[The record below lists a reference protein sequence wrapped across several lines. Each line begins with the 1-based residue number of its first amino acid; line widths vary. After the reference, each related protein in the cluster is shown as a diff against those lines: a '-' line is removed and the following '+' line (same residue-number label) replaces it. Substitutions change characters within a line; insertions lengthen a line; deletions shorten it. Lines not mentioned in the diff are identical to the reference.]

1 MVIKLVNL
9 VSTNAIS
16 SFLSRLLT
24 RANFEQIFDIFF
36 LEAIFVYFFFLVKTL
51 QVILSNWL
59 IRLIYKST

>member
-36 LEAIFVYFFFLVKTL
+36 LEAIFVYFFF
-51 QVILSNWL
+51 WL
-59 IRLIYKST
+59 KLCRLFYQTG

>member
-36 LEAIFVYFFFLVKTL
+36 LKQFLFIFFL
-51 QVILSNWL
+51 VILSNWL

>member
-1 MVIKLVNL
+1 MVIKLVKL

-36 LEAIFVYFFFLVKTL
+36 LEAIFVYFFFG
-51 QVILSNWL
+51 
-59 IRLIYKST
+59 